1 MPAEERLEVAEI
13 DYRRIL
19 EERHNF
25 DWAGHYARPD
35 VTRLEVNWQSEV
47 LATTTD

>member
-25 DWAGHYARPD
+25 DWAGHYARPES
-35 VTRLEVNWQSEV
+35 RGWK
-47 LATTTD
+47 